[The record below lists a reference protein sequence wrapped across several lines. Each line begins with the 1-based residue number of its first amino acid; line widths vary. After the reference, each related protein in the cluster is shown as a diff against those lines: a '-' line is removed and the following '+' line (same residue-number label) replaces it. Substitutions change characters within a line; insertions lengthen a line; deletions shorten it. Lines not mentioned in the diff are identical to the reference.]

1 MEEAEGLRSKPGVT
15 EDHACLRA
23 PPGLSSGYPGQVVFQ
38 SFYGP
43 GVLPCFHSSSFWM
56 RVPQALLCLPHHCM
70 LVGRGQ
76 MTCPLFSS
84 NVFRLRRSVLE
95 LHETMPEVPH
105 LHLYLI

>member
-1 MEEAEGLRSKPGVT
+1 MEEAEGLRSKPRVT
-15 EDHACLRA
+15 EDHACLRT

-43 GVLPCFHSSSFWM
+43 GVLLCFPLQLFLDAGSTGGSP
-56 RVPQALLCLPHHCM
+56 VPAPPLH
-70 LVGRGQ
+70 VGRKGADN
-76 MTCPLFSS
+76 LSFSS

-95 LHETMPEVPH
+95 LHETIPEVPH